1 MGMVIVNP
9 GIYTTV
15 QDEGRFGYEQFGVSP
30 AGPMDR
36 RSFHIAN
43 LLVGNDIG
51 EAELEMTIIGT
62 EIRFTGPAVIAL
74 TGADMSPLLNEAPVC
89 MYRAFPVGA
98 GDVLRMQSVSGGCRT
113 YLAAAGGLDIPV
125 VMGSRSTLVKNGIGG
140 YQGRPLKKGD
150 AIGLRQNMSTI
161 ENLPARWM
169 LAEHSEPGCRQIR
182 VIAGPQDDCFTGKGL
197 EDFFH
202 GTYKVTAVSYTHLEQ
217 NYVPKMLLGQRGG
230 FVQTDF
236 LDAMGKDTEFIYTTG
251 GWSADIDTDTSKQ
264 LIELYKQYTPDG
276 ADLSEGHC
284 KDMINVLLIAL
295 GINQAGTTEPE
306 ALNEALRNL
315 EVDTSTLPIPW
326 NAITMDEYGQNT
338 SANAFVLQMRDG
350 KYQTVYPSDY
360 AAIEP
365 VLPMPA
371 WNER

>member
-43 LLVGNDIG
+43 LLVGNDMG
-51 EAELEMTIIGT
+51 EAELEMTIMGA
-62 EIRFTGPAVIAL
+62 EIQFTGPAVIAL

-113 YLAAAGGLDIPV
+113 SLAAAGGLDIPV

-169 LAEHSEPGCRQIR
+169 LAEHSETGCRQIR
-182 VIAGPQDDCFTGKGL
+182 VVAGPQDDCFTGKGL
-197 EDFFH
+197 ENFFH
-202 GTYKVTAVSYTHLEQ
+202 GTYKVTGDSDRMGYRLTGPCPEHVADGNIISDGIVMGSIQVPTSGQPIVMMADCQSIGGYTKIAT
-217 NYVPKMLLGQRGG
+217 VI
-230 FVQTDF
+230 T
-236 LDAMGKDTEFIYTTG
+236 
-251 GWSADIDTDTSKQ
+251 
-264 LIELYKQYTPDG
+264 
-276 ADLSEGHC
+276 ADLPVIGQC
-284 KDMINVLLIAL
+284 KAGDEIRFTPVDIM
-295 GINQAGTTEPE
+295 QAQQAYADYFREMEMLKAKFETPVAYRPPRLFQVKVGGTSFQVKVEE
-306 ALNEALRNL
+306 H
-315 EVDTSTLPIPW
+315 S
-326 NAITMDEYGQNT
+326 
-338 SANAFVLQMRDG
+338 
-350 KYQTVYPSDY
+350 
-360 AAIEP
+360 
-365 VLPMPA
+365 
-371 WNER
+371 